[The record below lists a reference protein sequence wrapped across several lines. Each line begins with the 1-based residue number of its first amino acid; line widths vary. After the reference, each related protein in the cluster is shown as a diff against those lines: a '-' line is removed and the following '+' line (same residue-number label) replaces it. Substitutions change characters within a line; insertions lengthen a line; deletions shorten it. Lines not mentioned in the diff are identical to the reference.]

1 MNQSMKILDMHCDTL
16 LECWRHKDHSLRDG
30 RRHLNLKMMKEHGGM
45 GQFFAIYLSRR
56 EMQTMDPYDLF
67 QSIYQNYISEL
78 QENQDILRPAYCA
91 ADILKNAEDGY
102 LSSFLTIEDG
112 VFVDGKIER
121 IQEVYDKGVRLLTLL
136 WGFPNSMGYPCYDDP
151 QQNAQGLTPFG
162 LEVVDKMNE
171 LGMIIDVSHLSEG
184 GFYDVARH
192 SKKPFLATHS
202 CAKALCPHK
211 RNLTDDQLKTLG
223 EAGGVVGINFESSF
237 LKKDSDYATVDQ
249 IITHIRYMV
258 DKAGIE
264 HVGFGSD
271 FDGIESA
278 GELVDYTG
286 FDKVIDA
293 MRKHYSEDQLDMLL
307 HGNVLRAMEDI
318 IGK

>member
-1 MNQSMKILDMHCDTL
+1 MNNMRILDMHCDTL
-16 LECWRHKDHSLRDG
+16 IECWRAKERSLREG
-30 RRHLNLKMMKEHGGM
+30 EGHLNLKMMKEHGGL

-67 QSIYQNYISEL
+67 HAIYNDYIAEL
-78 QENQDILRPAYCA
+78 KANQDILRPAYCA
-91 ADILKNAEDGY
+91 ADIKKNAEEGY

-136 WGFPNSMGYPCYDDP
+136 WGFPNSMGYPCYDDAKD
-151 QQNAQGLTPFG
+151 NAQGLTPFG
-162 LEVVDKMNE
+162 LEVIDKMNE
-171 LGMIIDVSHLSEG
+171 LGMIIDVSHMSEG

-211 RNLTDDQLKTLG
+211 RNLTDDQLKIIG
-223 EAGGVVGINFESSF
+223 ETGGVAGVNFECSF
-237 LKKDSDYATVDQ
+237 LKEGSDYATVEQ
-249 IITHIRYMV
+249 IITHLNYMV

-271 FDGIESA
+271 FDGIDTT
-278 GELVDYTG
+278 GELVNYTG

-293 MRKHYSEDQLDMLL
+293 MHKYYNEDQIDLLL
-307 HGNVLRAMEDI
+307 HGNVLRAMKDI

>member
-1 MNQSMKILDMHCDTL
+1 
-16 LECWRHKDHSLRDG
+16 
-30 RRHLNLKMMKEHGGM
+30 
-45 GQFFAIYLSRR
+45 
-56 EMQTMDPYDLF
+56 
-67 QSIYQNYISEL
+67 
-78 QENQDILRPAYCA
+78 
-91 ADILKNAEDGY
+91 
-102 LSSFLTIEDG
+102 
-112 VFVDGKIER
+112 
-121 IQEVYDKGVRLLTLL
+121 
-136 WGFPNSMGYPCYDDP
+136 MGYPCYDDA

-162 LEVVDKMNE
+162 LEVVDKMNT

-211 RNLTDDQLKTLG
+211 RNLTDDQLQTLG
-223 EAGGVVGINFESSF
+223 NAGGVVGINFESSF
-237 LKKDSDYATVDQ
+237 LKEGSHYATVDQ
-249 IITHIRYMV
+249 IITHLNYMV

-271 FDGIESA
+271 FDGIDTT

-293 MRKHYSEDQLDMLL
+293 MHKHYNEDQIDMLL

-318 IGK
+318 LGK

>member
-1 MNQSMKILDMHCDTL
+1 M
-16 LECWRHKDHSLRDG
+16 
-30 RRHLNLKMMKEHGGM
+30 
-45 GQFFAIYLSRR
+45 
-56 EMQTMDPYDLF
+56 
-67 QSIYQNYISEL
+67 
-78 QENQDILRPAYCA
+78 
-91 ADILKNAEDGY
+91 
-102 LSSFLTIEDG
+102 
-112 VFVDGKIER
+112 
-121 IQEVYDKGVRLLTLL
+121 GVRLLTLL
-136 WGFPNSMGYPCYDDP
+136 WGFPNSMGYPCYDDA

-162 LEVVDKMNE
+162 LEVVDKMNT

-223 EAGGVVGINFESSF
+223 NAGGVVGINFESSF
-237 LKKDSDYATVDQ
+237 LKEGSHYATVDQ
-249 IITHIRYMV
+249 IITHLNYMV

-271 FDGIESA
+271 FDGIDTT

-293 MRKHYSEDQLDMLL
+293 MHKHYNEDQIDMLL

-318 IGK
+318 LGK